1 MTLFDLLSEREKKI
15 ESEKCWVKVLQV
27 MQLKKDLRAFL
38 SSKIEVQ
45 KTVKNEL
52 RYSWHGSNVMYRNH
66 GLEYYYNDTK
76 KSRLLFE

>member
-1 MTLFDLLSEREKKI
+1 
-15 ESEKCWVKVLQV
+15 

-38 SSKIEVQ
+38 SYKIEVQ

-66 GLEYYYNDTK
+66 GLEYCYNEKK
-76 KSRLLFE
+76 KSRILFER